1 MTTNDRPDL
10 VQGHLSEL
18 AQHVLHVIQACN
30 EEKDLL
36 EGEFDSV
43 RPNIEILVIRLR
55 TEKERIDSEVS
66 GVGSHMILQQAVC
79 KK

>member
-1 MTTNDRPDL
+1 MTSNDRPDL

-36 EGEFDSV
+36 EDEFDSV
-43 RPNIEILVIRLR
+43 
-55 TEKERIDSEVS
+55 
-66 GVGSHMILQQAVC
+66 
-79 KK
+79 